1 MFPRGLL
8 LLSALSSMC
17 SGLYIL
23 WFVLLVAVA
32 AAGYRYYR
40 YRCYCRRLVP
50 GVILLQPAC
59 EPFGSQTLYKIV
71 DRTVFRRTLY
81 LKIVLVDD
89 NGNPVL
95 QSSRTKSAYELYAL
109 DYKVIDHF

>member
-1 MFPRGLL
+1 MR
-8 LLSALSSMC
+8 

-23 WFVLLVAVA
+23 WFVFLVAAA

-40 YRCYCRRLVP
+40 YRCYCRCLVP
-50 GVILLQPAC
+50 GTTILFPAT

-89 NGNPVL
+89 SGNPVL
-95 QSSRTKSAYELYAL
+95 QSSRIKSAYELYAL
-109 DYKVIDHF
+109 DYKVIGCH

>member
-1 MFPRGLL
+1 MVCSSGCCSCGGLSILSISL
-8 LLSALSSMC
+8 LLSTSC
-17 SGLYIL
+17 SG
-23 WFVLLVAVA
+23 
-32 AAGYRYYR
+32 
-40 YRCYCRRLVP
+40 

-109 DYKVIDHF
+109 DYKVIDHL